1 MLGLL
6 CVFIREGE
14 ENPVLQR
21 LLWLQRHHPTIPA
34 SSQASRLVFCKDPQ
48 AGVGGVLVERSIPFL
63 CGEAV
68 LGNYKRSCFKT
79 GIPMNLLKQ
88 AISLLAFFFFPF
100 GFLVLFLWL
109 FSRLA

>member
-1 MLGLL
+1 
-6 CVFIREGE
+6 
-14 ENPVLQR
+14 VLQR

-100 GFLVLFLWL
+100 GFLVLFLWV
-109 FSRLA
+109 FSRLACLLPGISPLIFHQLW

>member
-1 MLGLL
+1 M
-6 CVFIREGE
+6 
-14 ENPVLQR
+14 
-21 LLWLQRHHPTIPA
+21 
-34 SSQASRLVFCKDPQ
+34 
-48 AGVGGVLVERSIPFL
+48 LVERSIPFL

-88 AISLLAFFFFPF
+88 AISLLAFFFLHPVS
-100 GFLVLFLWL
+100 FLLLFLWV